1 MEQRWKNWNEGKSQY
16 WENILKT
23 QARSKKQLILKDF
36 PKVFGQWCN
45 IFKAWGQWYFCLIDT
60 SCDCQ
65 DLNVIDEDSDGYW
78 LNVIDL
84 DIEWHSLWQTHLNF
98 AGTPYS
104 DLFNLYK
111 QLFYNIGGL
120 LYGATILWFVQEA
133 IAWDRWRWTRGP
145 RQPAVTITRRA
156 AWSLCVR
163 CTIVHCTPMWN
174 SCTQLGL
181 CVYIYFFSFR
191 SIFQR

>member
-36 PKVFGQWCN
+36 PKVLGQWCN

-65 DLNVIDEDSDGYW
+65 DLNIIDEVSDGYW

-98 AGTPYS
+98 AWTPYS

-111 QLFYNIGGL
+111 QLFYNIGGSVIR
-120 LYGATILWFVQEA
+120 GHNIV
-133 IAWDRWRWTRGP
+133 ICTRSNCMGSVAVDTGP
-145 RQPAVTITRRA
+145 KA
-156 AWSLCVR
+156 ASSHNHSSGSLVSVCQVYN
-163 CTIVHCTPMWN
+163 CT
-174 SCTQLGL
+174 
-181 CVYIYFFSFR
+181 VYIYVE
-191 SIFQR
+191 